1 MRWAVCRRA
10 KRVDGALRR
19 KGAQT
24 DAVGLAEQ
32 SAGDAARRRN
42 SHASKPRQ
50 TPRRSRGRALE
61 SSVAWLRTC
70 EEDPRS
76 PPLRAPVRVVSRA
89 LSVLSPARFVSW
101 PETLFLDEFTAQRE
115 PALST
120 RHPRL
125 ACSGQGRPSLAS
137 SPPLSRQA
145 RMPKPVIVIAGVVRE
160 FLDGGFTSLSYRL
173 QDPRL
178 ALTLAGQRVRHWRSD
193 RARVRNHTPHRPHR
207 TPRRR
212 ASRAQTR
219 QGGRG
224 GLMTLA

>member
-19 KGAQT
+19 EGAQT
-24 DAVGLAEQ
+24 AAVGRAQ
-32 SAGDAARRRN
+32 HSVGDDARRRN
-42 SHASKPRQ
+42 SHAPKPRQ
-50 TPRRSRGRALE
+50 TARRSRGRPSV
-61 SSVAWLRTC
+61 SSEVWLRTC
-70 EEDPRS
+70 DEDLGSS
-76 PPLRAPVRVVSRA
+76 PPPQPRRLVSRA
-89 LSVLSPARFVSW
+89 LSVLSPPRSVSW

-160 FLDGGFTSLSYRL
+160 LLDGGFTSLSYRL

-178 ALTLAGQRVRHWRSD
+178 ALTLTGQRIRHWRGD
-193 RARVRNHTPHRPHR
+193 RARVRGHPSHRPYW
-207 TPRRR
+207 TARRR
-212 ASRAQTR
+212 AARATTC
-219 QGGRG
+219 QGGR
-224 GLMTLA
+224 